1 MTDFTPVSAVVGG
14 LLIGG
19 SAALLLLLNGR
30 IAGIS
35 GILGGLLKRAGGD
48 RGWRL
53 AFLAGMVLAPL
64 AYAAA
69 GGVLPSV
76 QIDAPTALVVI
87 AGLLVG
93 FGTRLSAGRTS
104 GHGVCGIGRAS
115 PRSLAATITFMAM
128 AVLTV
133 FLTRHLIGPPK
144 AFVFAAAILAGM
156 LAFQFMPTEWRPSIF
171 RGGAQ
176 PAGE

>member
-1 MTDFTPVSAVVGG
+1 MTEFTPVSAFVGG

-19 SAALLLLLNGR
+19 SVALLLLLNGR

-35 GILGGLLKRAGGD
+35 GIIGGLLKRGGSD

-53 AFLAGMVLAPL
+53 AFLAGMVLAPV

-76 QIDAPTALVVI
+76 RIDAPAALVVT

-93 FGTRLSAGRTS
+93 FGTRLSAGCTS

-115 PRSLAATITFMAM
+115 PRSVIATITFMAT

-133 FLTRHLIGPPK
+133 FLTRHLIGP
-144 AFVFAAAILAGM
+144 
-156 LAFQFMPTEWRPSIF
+156 
-171 RGGAQ
+171 
-176 PAGE
+176 